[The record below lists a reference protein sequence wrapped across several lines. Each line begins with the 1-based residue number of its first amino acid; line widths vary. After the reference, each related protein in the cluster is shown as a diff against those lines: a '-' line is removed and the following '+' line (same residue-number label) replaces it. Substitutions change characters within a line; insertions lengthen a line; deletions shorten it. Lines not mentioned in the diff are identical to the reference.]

1 MIEML
6 IGSYADTVRRIG
18 IDGAGALQD
27 TGRAVTTPAPSFLA
41 VHAGSGTWYAVAET
55 DAGTVSA
62 FDADGQ
68 VLDTVPSG
76 GSAPCHL
83 LVDAGTLWVSNYGDG
98 TVGTIP
104 LGGNGRFAGPTQEH
118 PGSGSGPDHERQ
130 EGPHAH
136 SATAVGDEVWVAD
149 LGVDALR
156 RYSAGTE
163 LDPVRLPAGSGP
175 RHLAVLPDG
184 AVAVATE
191 LDDGLVVV
199 RDGAV
204 VARVPATATPAPS
217 GGRSYPSHIALV
229 GELLV
234 VAVRGAD
241 VLSTFRLD
249 TAGPVHLA
257 DSPVGGTCPRHF
269 AAIGEYV
276 LVACQQSDEVTVLE
290 LDQRTGRAEQ
300 IGGLAVPAPACV
312 LPL

>member
-1 MIEML
+1 VIEML
-6 IGSYADTVRRIG
+6 IGSYADTVRKVG

-27 TGRAVTTPAPSFLA
+27 AGRAVTTPAPSFVA
-41 VHAGSGTWYAVAET
+41 VHTGSGAWYAVAEI

-62 FDADGQ
+62 FDAEGRL
-68 VLDTVPSG
+68 LDTVPSG

-83 LVDAGTLWVSNYGDG
+83 LVDAGALWVSNYGDG
-98 TVGTIP
+98 TVQTIP
-104 LGGNGRFAGPTQEH
+104 LDGNGRFAGPARQH
-118 PGSGSGPDHERQ
+118 PGAGSGPDPERQ

-149 LGVDALR
+149 LGTDVLR
-156 RYSAGTE
+156 RFAAGTE
-163 LDPVRLPAGSGP
+163 VAPVQLPPGCGP

-191 LDDGLVVV
+191 LDDGVVVV

-204 VARVPATATPAPS
+204 VARVPATATAAPS
-217 GGRSYPSHIALV
+217 GEHNHPSHIAVV

-249 TAGPVHLA
+249 AAGPVHLA
-257 DSPVGGTCPRHF
+257 DTPVGGAVPRHF
-269 AAIGEYV
+269 AAVGEFV
-276 LVACQQSDEVTVLE
+276 LVACQSSDALTVLR
-290 LDQRTGRAEQ
+290 LDQATGAAEQ
-300 IGGLAVPAPACV
+300 VGRLAVAAPACV